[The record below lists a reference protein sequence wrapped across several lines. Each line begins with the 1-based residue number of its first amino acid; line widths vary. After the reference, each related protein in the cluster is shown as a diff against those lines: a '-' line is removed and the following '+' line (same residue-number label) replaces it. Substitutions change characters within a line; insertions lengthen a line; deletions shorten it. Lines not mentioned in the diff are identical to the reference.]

1 MDQSSATFRNTGFI
15 GALLGATIA
24 IVWVALGGLAVL
36 LVIGL
41 AVAGWV
47 AGMVMQRP
55 DFFIGLL
62 ERIQQR

>member
-1 MDQSSATFRNTGFI
+1 MDQPSALFRNTGII
-15 GALLGATIA
+15 GATLGAIVA
-24 IVWVALGGLAVL
+24 IVWVAFGGLAVL
-36 LVIGL
+36 LVLGL
-41 AVAGWV
+41 AAAGWI